1 MLSDLMQY
9 LWDNYSFTV
18 TELSQTGG
26 HNRNCE
32 SKGGHKFIESDFKMI
47 DMDFISCK
55 FPGKRLS
62 TADGLYFKEKD
73 GFVHFYLVEFK

>member
-26 HNRNCE
+26 HNRKCE
-32 SKGGHKFIESDFKMI
+32 SNGGHKFIESDFKMI

-55 FPGKRLS
+55 FPGKSLS

-73 GFVHFYLVEFK
+73 GYTI